1 MDKLLDL
8 LPDRGPLMALLVN
21 AGLVVT
27 TQAVASLLPL
37 TTSERWAMV
46 VVFLGFVVM
55 SAYPSWTRR
64 AEP

>member
-27 TQAVASLLPL
+27 SKAVASLLPL

-46 VVFLGFVVM
+46 GVFLGVVVM
-55 SAYPSWTRR
+55 SAHPSWTRR

>member
-1 MDKLLDL
+1 VDKLLDL